1 MKSSMTSIMKSLMKS
16 LIKFLD
22 EMINEILIAILGNLE
37 IPTKSKSISIKHQK
51 IRKITFLL
59 KSHKIPFKF
68 LTRGHGF
75 FKSCFVQSLHIL
87 NFMFKPKN
95 SRFWIFIGYM
105 MYGFLSQALL
115 SMISLICTRRHV
127 QGYNLFKILKYRS
140 DFLKRDQNHYP
151 KSHQKI

>member
-105 MYGFLSQALL
+105 MYGFLSPALL
-115 SMISLICTRRHV
+115 RQFEFCGKKNISYFPGLTEPGRE
-127 QGYNLFKILKYRS
+127 S
-140 DFLKRDQNHYP
+140 DTSFPR
-151 KSHQKI
+151 